1 MKSSE
6 IIMIGIG
13 LAGLWMTYKHLS
25 GQPLVFPGSVNP
37 TSLPPER
44 QADLTTQ
51 NNAAVQGW
59 RRGFCVGDQVTNVI
73 SMVS

>member
-13 LAGLWMTYKHLS
+13 LAGLWMLYKQSS
-25 GQPLVFPGSVNP
+25 GQPLVIPGGVKP

-51 NNAAVQGW
+51 SNAAVQGW
-59 RRGFCVGDQVTNVI
+59 HRGTCSGDQVTNVI